1 MKRKLYEKIISISF
15 TVKGKNL
22 AERISQVNEFLRE
35 FRRKLENVQIRDN
48 DLFIRVDTIDE
59 FASDLIGQNLLL
71 CSFQTKWMVTD
82 NEEGWAERSNN
93 HIFPIISETIFA
105 IEHVDETQDLI
116 VNMENFVI
124 QGEPKTG
131 RWPKERIPTVGA

>member
-35 FRRKLENVQIRDN
+35 FRRKLENVEIKKN

-71 CSFQTKWMVTD
+71 CSFQMKWTITD
-82 NEEGWAERSNN
+82 NDEGWAERSNN
-93 HIFPIISETIFA
+93 KIFPLISETIFA
-105 IEHVDETQDLI
+105 IEHVVETQDLV
-116 VNMENFVI
+116 VNMENFAL
-124 QGEPKTG
+124 QSEAKTG
-131 RWPKERIPTVGA
+131 RWPKEKIPMVGA